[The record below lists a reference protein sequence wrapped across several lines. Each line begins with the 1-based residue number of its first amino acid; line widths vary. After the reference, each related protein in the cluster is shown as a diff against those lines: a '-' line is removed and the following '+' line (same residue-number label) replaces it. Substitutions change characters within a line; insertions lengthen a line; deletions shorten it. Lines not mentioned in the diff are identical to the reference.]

1 MTGSRAP
8 TGRPEVV
15 AHRGYSAEEPEHTLA
30 AYQRAL
36 AAGAD
41 ALETDV
47 RLTADGQLVCVHDRT
62 VDRTS
67 DGSGVISTLT
77 LAELEQLDFGARQ
90 DRWEDY
96 EDPPV
101 IRDEGNQILTLPT
114 LLALVRD
121 CGRDV
126 RLAIETKHP
135 TRYAGYLETRVVETL
150 EDFGW
155 ARPASAADSPVRVM
169 SFSLLALRRVHR
181 LAPTLPTV
189 LLMEDVP
196 VRLRSGALPPRV
208 GIAGPSIDV
217 LRRHPRYVA
226 KVQAAGGRVHV
237 WTVDETADIELA
249 LDLGVDAIIT
259 NRPSRVIA
267 VRQERLNRPPG
278 G

>member
-1 MTGSRAP
+1 
-8 TGRPEVV
+8 VV
-15 AHRGYSAEEPEHTLA
+15 AHRGYSAKEPEHTLA
-30 AYQRAL
+30 AYQEAL
-36 AAGAD
+36 AAGAEG
-41 ALETDV
+41 LETDV

-77 LAELEQLDFGARQ
+77 LAELEQFDFGSWQ
-90 DRWEDY
+90 DRWDDY

-101 IRDEGNQILTLPT
+101 MRDQRNQILTLPT

-135 TRYAGYLETRVVETL
+135 TRYAGYLETRVIETL

-155 ARPASAADSPVRVM
+155 ARPETAADSPVRVM

-181 LAPTLPTV
+181 LAPNLPTV

-196 VRLRSGALPPRV
+196 VRLRSGTLPPRV
-208 GIAGPSIDV
+208 GIAGPSIEV
-217 LRRHPRYVA
+217 LRRHPNYVR
-226 KVQAAGGRVHV
+226 KVQAGGGQVHV
-237 WTVDETADIELA
+237 WTVDQPDDIALA
-249 LDLGVDAIIT
+249 IDLGVDAIIT
-259 NRPSRVIA
+259 NRPSRALA
-267 VRQERLNRPPG
+267 VRTARLEGPG
-278 G
+278 GG